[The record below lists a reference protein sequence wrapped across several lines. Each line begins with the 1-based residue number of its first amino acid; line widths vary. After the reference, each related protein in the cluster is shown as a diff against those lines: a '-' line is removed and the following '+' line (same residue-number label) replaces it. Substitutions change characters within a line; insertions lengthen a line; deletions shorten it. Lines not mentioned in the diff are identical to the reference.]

1 MPGPVLHVA
10 AVMKID
16 NYAPS
21 PVEWVRNQV
30 DRILATGTTEGVL
43 IMDRPVVLVSIRG
56 RRSGVQRLVPVMR
69 VEHDG
74 TYAVVGSKGGA
85 PTDPQWV
92 RNLRAHPLVELQDGT
107 TTTRRRARELQG
119 DERSTWWD
127 RCVAAF
133 PPYAEYQT
141 KTDRVIP
148 VFVLDAA

>member
-1 MPGPVLHVA
+1 
-10 AVMKID
+10 MKID